1 MVAEGVE
8 SEEVFEIL
16 RAEGC
21 DEVQGFLISKAVP
34 SDQFEAF
41 LREPE
46 LCATDRDE
54 MSVVSA

>member
-1 MVAEGVE
+1 ME

-21 DEVQGFLISKAVP
+21 DEVQGFLISKAVR